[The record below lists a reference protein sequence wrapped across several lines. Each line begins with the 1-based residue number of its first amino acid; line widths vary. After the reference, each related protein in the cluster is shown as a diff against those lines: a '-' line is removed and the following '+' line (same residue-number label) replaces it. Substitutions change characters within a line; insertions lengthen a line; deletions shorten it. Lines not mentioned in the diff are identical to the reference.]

1 MLKHYLQCF
10 SVFLASWVVVVVVV
24 VVVMGGVYVSVVS
37 VMCAGAGQQSVGQ
50 VWAGRVSKS
59 VDRSGRW
66 CTHLTHPFFYQFLC
80 K

>member
-10 SVFLASWVVVVVVV
+10 SVFLASW
-24 VVVMGGVYVSVVS
+24 VVMGGVYVSVVS

-59 VDRSGRW
+59 VDRSFIP
-66 CTHLTHPFFYQFLC
+66 L
-80 K
+80 

>member
-59 VDRSGRW
+59 VDRSFIP
-66 CTHLTHPFFYQFLC
+66 L
-80 K
+80 